1 MAKKELK
8 NRDKMIG
15 LDLTFGILFGII
27 IDNVG
32 LCICLGLCIGVG
44 LGSIDNNKKEK
55 IKS

>member
-1 MAKKELK
+1 MTKKELK

-15 LDLTFGILFGII
+15 LGLTFGILFGII

-32 LCICLGLCIGVG
+32 LGICLGLCIGVG

>member
-1 MAKKELK
+1 MTKKELK
-8 NRDKMIG
+8 NREKMIG
-15 LDLTFGILFGII
+15 FGLIFGILFGII

-32 LCICLGLCIGVG
+32 LGICLGLCIGAG

>member
-8 NRDKMIG
+8 NRDKMIRLG
-15 LDLTFGILFGII
+15 LTFGILFGII

-32 LCICLGLCIGVG
+32 LGICLGLCIGVG

>member
-1 MAKKELK
+1 MATKELK
-8 NRDKMIG
+8 SREKIIG
-15 LDLTFGILFGII
+15 IGLTFGILFGII

-32 LCICLGLCIGVG
+32 LGICLGLCIGAG

>member
-1 MAKKELK
+1 MTKKELK

-15 LDLTFGILFGII
+15 LGLTFGILFGII

-32 LCICLGLCIGVG
+32 LGICLGLCIGAG

>member
-1 MAKKELK
+1 MTKKDLK

-15 LDLTFGILFGII
+15 LGLTFGILFGII

-32 LCICLGLCIGVG
+32 LGICLGLCIGVG

>member
-15 LDLTFGILFGII
+15 LGLTFGILFGII

-32 LCICLGLCIGVG
+32 LGICLGLSIVAG
-44 LGSIDNNKKEK
+44 LGSFKNNKKEK
-55 IKS
+55 IES

>member
-15 LDLTFGILFGII
+15 LGLTFGILFGII

-32 LCICLGLCIGVG
+32 LVICLGLSIGAG
-44 LGSIDNNKKEK
+44 LGSIKNNKKEK
-55 IKS
+55 IES

>member
-15 LDLTFGILFGII
+15 LGLIFGILFGITT
-27 IDNVG
+27 DNVG
-32 LCICLGLCIGVG
+32 LGICLGLCIGAG
-44 LGSIDNNKKEK
+44 LGSINNNKKEK

>member
-1 MAKKELK
+1 MTKKELE

-15 LDLTFGILFGII
+15 LGLIFGILFGITT
-27 IDNVG
+27 DNVG
-32 LCICLGLCIGVG
+32 LGICLGLCIGVG

>member
-15 LDLTFGILFGII
+15 LGLTFGILFGIT

-32 LCICLGLCIGVG
+32 LGIGLGLCMGAG

>member
-1 MAKKELK
+1 MTKKDLK

-15 LDLTFGILFGII
+15 LGLTFGILFGITT
-27 IDNVG
+27 DNVG
-32 LCICLGLCIGVG
+32 LGICLGLCIGAG